1 MNSISQNRL
10 KLKRSMK
17 KILLIILIVSSAW
30 GFAKAQTSGAVISTV
45 PSSFTAEDVVKVI
58 VDVSNVPNLAGK
70 EPLYI
75 WTWDPGDPAPG
86 NGGWDNSNEARKMTK
101 EGPNKWSWT
110 FTPTQFYG
118 KSPAEVTKISFLVK
132 AKDGTGDLKT
142 SDIILTVAPLVYV
155 PNVFRTFP
163 KVVGQNEVITVYLD
177 QSLATDVTTQRMSPA
192 QARISLWNG
201 NTMVD
206 VEKTVNVVLRS
217 DRLYSYTFLP
227 SKLFTIPAGTT
238 ITKMRVTFKGTGK
251 DDSGNTIN
259 VESLTY
265 EYGFDDLK

>member
-1 MNSISQNRL
+1 MNSISQN
-10 KLKRSMK
+10 RSMK
-17 KILLIILIVSSAW
+17 KILLIILIVLTAW
-30 GFAKAQTSGAVISTV
+30 GVGKAQTSGAVVTTI

-58 VDVSNVPNLAGK
+58 VDVSAVPSLAGK
-70 EPLYI
+70 EPLYV

-118 KSPAEVTKISFLVK
+118 KSPAEITRIAFLVK
-132 AKDGTGDLKT
+132 AKDGTGDIKT

-163 KVVGQNEVITVYLD
+163 KVVGQNEVISVYLD
-177 QSLATDVTTQRMSPA
+177 QTLATDVTTQRMTPT

-206 VEKTVNVVLRS
+206 VEKTVNVVMRS
-217 DRLYSYTFLP
+217 DKLYSYTFLP
-227 SKLFTIPAGTT
+227 SKLFTIPAGTV
-238 ITKMRVTFKGTGK
+238 ISKMRVTFKGTGK
-251 DDSGNTIN
+251 DANGNTIN

-265 EYGFDDLK
+265 EYGFDELK

>member
-1 MNSISQNRL
+1 MNSISQNR
-10 KLKRSMK
+10 SMK
-17 KILLIILIVSSAW
+17 KLLIIILTVFTAW
-30 GFAKAQTSGAVISTV
+30 GVGKAQTTGAVISTI

-58 VDVSNVPNLAGK
+58 VDVSAVPNLAGK
-70 EPLYI
+70 EPLYV

-86 NGGWDNSNEARKMTK
+86 NGGWDNSNEGRKMTK

-118 KSPAEVTKISFLVK
+118 KSPAEITRIAFLVK
-132 AKDGTGDLKT
+132 AKDGTGDIKT

-177 QSLATDVTTQRMSPA
+177 QTLATDVTTQRMTPT

-206 VEKTVNVVLRS
+206 VEKTVTVVMRS
-217 DRLYSYTFLP
+217 DKLYSYTFLP
-227 SKLFTIPAGTT
+227 SKLFTIPAGTN

-251 DDSGNTIN
+251 DNNGNTIN
-259 VESLTY
+259 VESLTF
-265 EYGFDDLK
+265 EYGFDELK